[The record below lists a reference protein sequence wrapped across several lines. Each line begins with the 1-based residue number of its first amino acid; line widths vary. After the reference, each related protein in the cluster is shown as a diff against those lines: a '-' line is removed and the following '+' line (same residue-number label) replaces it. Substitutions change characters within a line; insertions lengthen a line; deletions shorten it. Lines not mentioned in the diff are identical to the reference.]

1 MNISIRES
9 HLFLLQPI
17 KYYYMVW
24 LGPSVGSE
32 REDFSL
38 FSQNDAVLLP
48 SIFAYTH
55 SLIHV
60 YRKMYRKTKTENFN
74 SIHFH
79 LNTPVIKCTSK
90 YALSH
95 IILLPFAMNRSRFS
109 SSSRANFILLFYS
122 KQPNQT
128 KPPRK
133 TKFSTFSSS

>member
-48 SIFAYTH
+48 SIFAYTL
-55 SLIHV
+55 SFIHV

-95 IILLPFAMNRSRFS
+95 IILLPFAMNRSPPP
-109 SSSRANFILLFYS
+109 LGPTLYFYFT
-122 KQPNQT
+122 PNNQT

-133 TKFSTFSSS
+133 TKFSKFSSS